1 MLPNPTVKVGMGSPP
16 SAGHKCLRS
25 PDALVSVLTSF
36 GGTIAFFAVFQASTL
51 DLEAKMMSDEA
62 ENCAK
67 RLISPMDLE
76 MQEANTYP
84 APLSKF
90 KTELKQESCIF
101 QHWGYFWPLQLV
113 SYDVA
118 GLMHGTIGILGAYTT
133 TSTSETSC

>member
-67 RLISPMDLE
+67 RLISPMDAGGQYLPSPTFKI
-76 MQEANTYP
+76 QNT
-84 APLSKF
+84 AQTRKLHFSALGLLLA
-90 KTELKQESCIF
+90 TAAGEL
-101 QHWGYFWPLQLV
+101 
-113 SYDVA
+113 
-118 GLMHGTIGILGAYTT
+118 
-133 TSTSETSC
+133 